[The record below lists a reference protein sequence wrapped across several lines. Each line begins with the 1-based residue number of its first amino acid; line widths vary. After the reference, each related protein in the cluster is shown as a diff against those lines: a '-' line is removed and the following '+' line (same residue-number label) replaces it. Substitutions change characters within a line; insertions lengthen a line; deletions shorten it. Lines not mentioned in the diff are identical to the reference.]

1 MQFLEFKIDTPL
13 SYDMAGKFEAPSQ
26 NWMHT
31 DEYPLKNY
39 ELIIPTKDTLYL
51 NFAKKNHTIPTGSY
65 ILLPPWQAPMNRRI
79 GFRPSACSFYWV
91 HFEAGHEII
100 QVV

>member
-31 DEYPLKNY
+31 DEYP
-39 ELIIPTKDTLYL
+39 
-51 NFAKKNHTIPTGSY
+51 
-65 ILLPPWQAPMNRRI
+65 
-79 GFRPSACSFYWV
+79 
-91 HFEAGHEII
+91 FEKL
-100 QVV
+100 